1 MKEIR
6 DIKIDIVMGNQNP
19 IVDLFNEITKD
30 LRIINCNVY
39 NKDGLEF
46 IYCNKDD
53 GCIFYQDAKNGKFW
67 CDYERYW
74 EIFKSKFRLKYT
86 EIQSITKFLVEETLK
101 QEVDTP
107 ESRYRIHRSIV
118 EETLKREVD
127 TPSTDK
133 RRKELRW
140 KII

>member
-53 GCIFYQDAKNGKFW
+53 KWIFYQDAKNGKFW
-67 CDYERYW
+67 CVYERYW
-74 EIFKSKFRLKYT
+74 EIFKSKFNLKYT
-86 EIQSITKFLVEETLK
+86 EIQAITKLLVEETLK
-101 QEVDTP
+101 LQVDTP
-107 ESRYRIHRSIV
+107 SPKWINYSARV
-118 EETLKREVD
+118 EETLKLQVD
-127 TPSTDK
+127 TPWEDCCNY
-133 RRKELRW
+133 LR
-140 KII
+140 